1 MRHIVFPALAFTALC
16 LATACQYE
24 TLPDSPKNGLRMM
37 TVHASHADT
46 RTYVSQKG
54 NKWVSAWDEYDKI
67 DLFELSDDNCSNSVS
82 SECGIDLDADGKAT
96 FTMLFVVCRRVSG
109 VQCQGNQFQQFWRTM
124 VTGLGQCP

>member
-24 TLPDSPKNGLRMM
+24 TLPHSPKNGLRMM

-67 DLFELSDDNCSNSVS
+67 DLFELSDDNCNY
-82 SECGIDLDADGKAT
+82 IIYI
-96 FTMLFVVCRRVSG
+96 FTIINTK
-109 VQCQGNQFQQFWRTM
+109 CQGNQFQQFWRTM